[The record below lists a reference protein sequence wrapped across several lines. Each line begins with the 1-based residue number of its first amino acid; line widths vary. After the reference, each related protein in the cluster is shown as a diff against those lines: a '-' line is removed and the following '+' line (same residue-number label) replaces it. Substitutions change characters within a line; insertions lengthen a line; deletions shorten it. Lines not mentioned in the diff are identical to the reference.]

1 MIRKWLFYFLALTCC
16 TSAFTQIDFNPLD
29 ESWLMYT
36 GDPDAQIHTT
46 FKSALKEKASAKK
59 LKSFNEPLAK
69 YMAQFAKIPNLQALY
84 LKNNGLTSLPP
95 AIGLMQYLRIAVIH
109 GNPLTSIDTNIMGCK
124 RLSVL
129 EIRGASLD
137 SVPRQMEDLKSLQ
150 LFRIIENKTDTLLF
164 SDSLTTIPYLKGLQL
179 VKTSIYTFPLFVLN
193 IPYLENLI
201 LSGTKLSHIPDSID
215 KMKELKMLS
224 LENNALYELPRQI
237 VNCDKLEYL
246 NLRNNKFTHLPEFIL
261 RIPNLKVLDLR
272 GNNIP
277 IDELDIAI
285 TYLKYKCEVLS
296 DFEELLRQ
304 EKIRQI
310 QEENN
315 KNNR

>member
-1 MIRKWLFYFLALTCC
+1 MIRKWIFYFLALCC
-16 TSAFTQIDFNPLD
+16 STPAFAQMDFNPLD

-36 GDPDAQIHTT
+36 GDPDAKIHTT

-69 YMAQFAKIPNLQALY
+69 YISQFAKIPNLQALY
-84 LKNNGLTSLPP
+84 LKNNGLISIPP
-95 AIGLMQYLRIAVIH
+95 AIGQMQYLRIAVVH

-124 RLSVL
+124 RLSIL

-137 SVPRQMEDLKSLQ
+137 SVPRQMEQLKSLQ
-150 LFRIIENKTDTLLF
+150 LFRIIENTSDTLLF
-164 SDSLTTIPYLKGLQL
+164 SDSLKTIPYLRGFQL
-179 VKTSIYTFPLFVLN
+179 IKTPIHKFPAFVLN

-201 LSGTKLSHIPDSID
+201 LSGTKLEHIPDSIS
-215 KMKELKMLS
+215 KLQELKMLS
-224 LENNALYELPRQI
+224 LENNGLYELPRQI
-237 VNCDKLEYL
+237 VACNNLEYL
-246 NLRNNKFTHLPEFIL
+246 SLRNNKFTHLPEFIL
-261 RIPNLKVLDLR
+261 RLPNLKVLDLR
-272 GNNIP
+272 GNDIP

-296 DFEELLRQ
+296 DFEELLRK

-310 QEENN
+310 QEEND